1 MCTCAKRPCHVG
13 RVLSGAIAVRAAV
26 HRGRNSASSHKQT
39 NGRPAGH
46 GFATS
51 LTFWPQCT
59 LVGAA
64 EFGLFVGSTMSVGEV
79 EDFATEYNEQ
89 LRAMTRP
96 AKEEINALTMVAADY
111 VESPAFA
118 HAVVNVL
125 ERTIHEVMR
134 AARG

>member
-1 MCTCAKRPCHVG
+1 MG
-13 RVLSGAIAVRAAV
+13 RVLSGAIAVRAAL
-26 HRGRNSASSHKQT
+26 HRGRNSASSHKHT

-64 EFGLFVGSTMSVGEV
+64 EFGLFVGSAMSVGEV

>member
-1 MCTCAKRPCHVG
+1 
-13 RVLSGAIAVRAAV
+13 
-26 HRGRNSASSHKQT
+26 
-39 NGRPAGH
+39 
-46 GFATS
+46 
-51 LTFWPQCT
+51 
-59 LVGAA
+59 
-64 EFGLFVGSTMSVGEV
+64 MSVGEV

-125 ERTIHEVMR
+125 EPPIHEVIR
-134 AARG
+134 AALNVPLGLHCHVLRACNCESARALA